1 MAALRVP
8 GLGFRRLCFWAMRRI
23 WAQLLAVAVVLAPA
37 ACGLV
42 GGIEDIT
49 VVDPDLPD
57 GTSGPLPE
65 GGGPD
70 RPDANADPPDV
81 VSDVTADAPKTTC
94 DPLTPFATPVPVPTL
109 NSAADDSTPR
119 LSPDELT
126 VYLASTRPGHLGGGS
141 IYLAKR
147 ASKAAAFDAPTLAPV
162 INTNGGLVYHPAP
175 TGDLLRIF
183 LQVTGGGPTDLY
195 LAMRASIAV
204 EFGTPAPLANV
215 NSGGSEFIPFVTPDG
230 TSLYFS
236 SNRGGSFLLYQS
248 LAAGAAYGT
257 ATLVPGL
264 GSGNNSAV
272 DTAPVLSADLL
283 SIYFAS
289 TRIDA
294 GSNAYDLFVARRT
307 TPTGTFATPTLVTEL
322 NAANAGASDVPSWLS
337 ADGCRLYMTSDR
349 ASGTFDVY
357 LATRTP

>member
-1 MAALRVP
+1 
-8 GLGFRRLCFWAMRRI
+8 MRRI
-23 WAQLLAVAVVLAPA
+23 WAQLLAVGVVLTPA

-49 VVDPDLPD
+49 VVDPTLAD
-57 GTSGPLPE
+57 GASGPLPE
-65 GGGPD
+65 GGNQGRRD
-70 RPDANADPPDV
+70 VNVDPPDV
-81 VSDVTADAPKTTC
+81 VSDVAADVPKATC
-94 DPLTPFATPVPVPTL
+94 DPLTPFGAPVPVPEL
-109 NSAADDSTPR
+109 NSGADDSTPR

-147 ASKAAAFDAPTLAPV
+147 AAKSAPFGTPALAPV

-175 TGDLLRIF
+175 SGDLLRIF

-195 LAMRASIAV
+195 LATRASIAV

-236 SNRGGSFLLYQS
+236 SNRAGSFLLYQS
-248 LAAGAAYGT
+248 LAAGAAFG
-257 ATLVPGL
+257 APTLVPGL
-264 GSGNNSAV
+264 GSGNPSAV

-283 SIYFAS
+283 TIYFAS
-289 TRIDA
+289 TRVDA
-294 GSNAYDLFVARRT
+294 GSNAYDLLVARRT
-307 TPTGTFATPTLVTEL
+307 TPTGTFATATPVTEL
-322 NAANAGASDVPSWLS
+322 NDANTGVSDVPSWLS

-349 ASGTFDVY
+349 AGGSFDVY
-357 LATRTP
+357 LATRAP